1 MAQKPRGRPKAF
13 NDKTDQNT
21 VQALDR
27 GLDILTHV
35 ALNPGR
41 TLSEIAEDTGEAIAT
56 VFRALVTLQGHGMV
70 EVDEPGQFWHIG
82 PGAFRVGSA
91 FLRRTKVV
99 ERARQPMDQLMRETG
114 ETANLGIEVKDEV
127 FFVAQVE
134 TYEAIRAFFP
144 PGTRAPMH
152 SSGIGKALAEA
163 LAARGAHVIIADI

>member
-35 ALNPGR
+35 SLNPGR

-91 FLRRTKVV
+91 FLR
-99 ERARQPMDQLMRETG
+99 LS
-114 ETANLGIEVKDEV
+114 LIH
-127 FFVAQVE
+127 
-134 TYEAIRAFFP
+134 I
-144 PGTRAPMH
+144 
-152 SSGIGKALAEA
+152 
-163 LAARGAHVIIADI
+163 